1 MIKVNLS
8 PVDISEKDIQ
18 AVTQALRSGW
28 LAHGENNTLFEKEF
42 AEFLDI
48 DFALSLNSCTSALD
62 LALRVFN
69 FPSGSEVII
78 PSFTWVSTGNVV
90 VLNNLVPV
98 FADINLTDYQINS
111 EMISNL
117 ITEKTVAII
126 GVHFSGMMCDVIKIK
141 NLCDKN
147 NLIFI
152 EDSAECLGTQRE
164 GFKPGQTGIGCFSFY
179 PTKNITTCEG
189 GMLTCKEESIYKKCK
204 ALSAHG
210 IEKSTYDRDK
220 NQEENFRPNWYREAT
235 LNGFNFRMPNP
246 LAALGRSQL
255 SRINKMIERRQKI
268 AQQYDEVLISK
279 NNINLPKYE
288 SCNDKSSYQMY
299 VFRVTGSRKK
309 ISIINELRNKGIAA
323 SSHFDPPLHKQ
334 NAFSNYEIR
343 ESLKNTEIISDSII
357 SLPMSSA
364 LRDEEVN
371 YTVEILDKIL

>member
-1 MIKVNLS
+1 MHKVNLS
-8 PVDISEKDIQ
+8 PVDISEKDVE
-18 AVTQALRSGW
+18 AVTRALRSGW
-28 LAHGENNTLFEKEF
+28 LAHGDNNTLFEREF
-42 AEFLDI
+42 SDFLDI
-48 DFALSLNSCTSALD
+48 KFALSLNSCTSALD
-62 LALRVFN
+62 LALRAFN
-69 FPSGSEVII
+69 FPPGSEVII

-90 VLNNLVPV
+90 VLNNLTPV
-98 FADINLTDYQINS
+98 FADINLTDYQIDP
-111 EMISNL
+111 EIIANL

-141 NLCDKN
+141 KLCDSN

-164 GFKPGQTGIGCFSFY
+164 GFKPGQSGIGCFSFY
-179 PTKNITTCEG
+179 PTKIITTCEG
-189 GMLTCKEESIYKKCK
+189 GMLTCKEESIYKICK

-210 IEKSTYDRDK
+210 IEKSTFERDK
-220 NQEENFRPNWYREAT
+220 NQDNNYRPNWYREAT

-255 SRINKMIERRQKI
+255 SRINKMIERRQEI
-268 AQQYDEVLISK
+268 AKQYDDVLTSK
-279 NNINLPKYE
+279 NDINLPKYE

-309 ISIINELRNKGIAA
+309 ISIINELRSKGIAA

-343 ESLKNTEIISDSII
+343 EPLKNTEIISDSII

-364 LRDEEVN
+364 LKNLDIN
-371 YTVEILDKIL
+371 YTVQILDQIL